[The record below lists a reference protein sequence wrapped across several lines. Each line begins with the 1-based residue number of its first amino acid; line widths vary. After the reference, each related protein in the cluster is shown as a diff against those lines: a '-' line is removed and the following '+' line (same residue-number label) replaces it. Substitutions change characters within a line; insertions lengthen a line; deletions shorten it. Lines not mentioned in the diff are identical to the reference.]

1 MAMTLIQSQT
11 ASGASSIS
19 FTSGIDSTYKLYIFK
34 LINIHPASAADFTWQ
49 ANAAGGSGFNETI
62 TSSAFRTYHTE
73 AGDAAAG
80 PGYNTSADQAEGT
93 AYQWLGGSVN
103 QDNDEAASG
112 ELFLFNPSSTTYVKH
127 FYSTISY
134 VLDSGGPLAYR
145 LDAGGYINT
154 TSAID
159 EIDFKMSSGNIDD
172 GIISMYGVG

>member
-73 AGDAAAG
+73 TGTAAG
-80 PGYNTSADQAEGT
+80 PGYNTSADQAQGT

-103 QDNDEAASG
+103 QDNDESASG
-112 ELFLFNPSSTTYVKH
+112 ELFLFNPSNTTYIKH
-127 FYSTISY
+127 FYSTLSY